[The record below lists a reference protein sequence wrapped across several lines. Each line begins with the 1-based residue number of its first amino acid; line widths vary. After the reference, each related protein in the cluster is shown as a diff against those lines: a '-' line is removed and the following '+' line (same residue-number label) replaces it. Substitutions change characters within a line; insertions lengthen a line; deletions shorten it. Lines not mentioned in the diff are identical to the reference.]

1 MSFSD
6 LSFLNYNTCTILV
19 AIDVY
24 VQCMTLPQY
33 SIGCILG
40 HMSGPMGWVQIKVG
54 NLGLDPTQPS
64 SEKIDPLTPLRH
76 LPKPNAVT
84 PSAIFFFNIFVHDL
98 PNLQTKKLTSKKSCI
113 KMPGSFAM

>member
-1 MSFSD
+1 MFMHFISMSFSD

-64 SEKIDPLTPLRH
+64 SEKIDPLTPLLFSPQR
-76 LPKPNAVT
+76 V
-84 PSAIFFFNIFVHDL
+84 
-98 PNLQTKKLTSKKSCI
+98 
-113 KMPGSFAM
+113 